1 MNFRCLFLGLTLAI
15 WSQSPLAIPLPQR
28 PPDTL
33 PPEQYISHVNA
44 NNTITWQL
52 WAPAAKAVEVVTGAT
67 PDRYVSHPMTKND
80 RGIWSFTSEPLQPSL
95 YEYFFNVDGFRSID
109 TGNALAKP
117 QRQVNTSL
125 ILVPGSLLDDHNV
138 LHGEIHTLSWHSP
151 SLKRERRIAVW
162 VPPGT
167 RADSAPLP
175 VLYYYHGFG
184 DTGMSVLTQGRV
196 PQIMDN
202 LLAEGKIVP
211 MLVVM
216 PDTETDAEGAIP
228 ESFAPAARRE
238 VFYPRNAQ
246 AADKELMEEIMPL
259 VAARYPVR
267 KDADSQ
273 ALAGLSQGGYQ
284 ALVSGMRH
292 LDKFAWLGIFSG
304 VTTETVPD
312 FRVAAQLKK
321 PAAINR
327 QLKLLTLVSGEED
340 IITGRDMTGLKAQLD
355 QRGIRSDWHSYPKLG
370 HEMDVWR
377 PAYIDFVQKLF
388 RTEN

>member
-1 MNFRCLFLGLTLAI
+1 MNFRCRMLGLSLAV
-15 WSQSPLAIPLPQR
+15 WSQSLLAIPLPQR

-33 PPEQYISHVNA
+33 PPEQYISRVNA

-52 WAPAAKAVEVVTGAT
+52 WAPAAKAVEVVTGPT
-67 PDRYVSHPMTKND
+67 PDRYVSHPMTKD
-80 RGIWSFTSEPLQPSL
+80 ERGIWSFVSEPMQPSL
-95 YEYFFNVDGFRSID
+95 YEYFFNVDGFRSVD
-109 TGNALAKP
+109 TGNAQAKP

-125 ILVPGSLLDDHNV
+125 ILVPGSLLDERNV
-138 LHGEIHTLSWHSP
+138 PHGEIHTLSYHSP
-151 SLKRERRIAVW
+151 SLNRERQLSVW

-167 RADSAPLP
+167 RADSPPLP

-184 DTGMSVLTQGRV
+184 DTALSAPVQGRV

-228 ESFAPAARRE
+228 ESFAPATRRDT
-238 VFYPRNAQ
+238 FYPRNAL
-246 AADKELMEEIMPL
+246 AADKELTQEIMPL
-259 VAARYPVR
+259 IAARYAVR
-267 KDADSQ
+267 KEAEGQ

-327 QLKLLTLVSGEED
+327 QLRLLTLVSGEED

-355 QRGIRSDWHSYPKLG
+355 QSGIHNEWHPFPKLG

-388 RTEN
+388 RPKD

>member
-1 MNFRCLFLGLTLAI
+1 MNFRCLFLGLGLAVC
-15 WSQSPLAIPLPQR
+15 SHSLLAIPLPQR

-33 PPEQYISHVNA
+33 PPDQYISHVNP

-52 WAPAAKAVEVVTGAT
+52 WAPAAKAVEVVTGPT
-67 PDRYVSHPMTKND
+67 PDRYVAHPMTKND
-80 RGIWSFTSEPLQPSL
+80 QGIWSFTSEPMQPSL
-95 YEYFFNVDGFRSID
+95 YEYFFNVDGFRSVD

-125 ILVPGSLLDDHNV
+125 ILVPGSLLDDRNV
-138 LHGEIHTLSWHSP
+138 LHGEIHTLTWHSP
-151 SLKRERRIAVW
+151 TLKRERRISVW

-167 RADSAPLP
+167 RADSPPLP

-228 ESFAPAARRE
+228 ESFAPATRRE

-259 VAARYPVR
+259 VAERYRVR
-267 KDADSQ
+267 KDAASQ

-377 PAYIDFVQKLF
+377 PAYIEFVQKLF
-388 RTEN
+388 RPDN